1 MKKFIVSCFL
11 FTTTLFANEG
21 LTSIFEN
28 ILLKNSKQAVLDI
41 QNVRQN
47 IEKNDQKEIS
57 MSFKNFVI
65 SWKSVDAFYILG
77 DLDDNYLDTPRYI
90 DTFHQGNED
99 IKKQLNLIIEDN
111 EDLSISLYK
120 NSHKTINALE
130 YILFTQDLSNE
141 RVKDIALLI
150 TDKLEDNLEE
160 IYNGYLENKTKF
172 LKDEVTANAMM
183 LNSLIE
189 NSYKIKEWRVGDPA
203 GLSRKFKAK
212 PSNERAEYSIS
223 KNSIVAIQSILNT
236 HLTVL
241 DNQEFPNFGSMIRS
255 YSVND
260 ELNDAVKYLK
270 SSLINTKMVQND
282 DFSNSKKLYKSL
294 KKLHATYYI
303 SLIGKLKVT
312 AKILDAD
319 GD

>member
-1 MKKFIVSCFL
+1 MKKFIVSCLL
-11 FTTTLFANEG
+11 FTTTLFATEG

-28 ILLKNSKQAVLDI
+28 ILLKNSKQSVLDI

-47 IEKNDQKEIS
+47 IEKDDEKEIYR
-57 MSFKNFVI
+57 SFKNFVK

-99 IKKQLNLIIEDN
+99 IKKQLNLIIQEN

-130 YILFTQDLSNE
+130 YILFTQDLTNP

-150 TDKLEDNLEE
+150 TEKLEENLEE
-160 IYNGYLENKTKF
+160 IYNGYLENRGTF

-189 NSYKIKEWRVGDPA
+189 NSYKIKEWRVGDPS
-203 GLSRKFKAK
+203 GLSRKYKGK

-223 KNSIVAIQSILNT
+223 KNSIVAIKSILNT
-236 HLTVL
+236 HLLVL
-241 DNQEFPNFGSMIRS
+241 DIQKFQNFGSMIRS
-255 YSVND
+255 YNVSD

-270 SSLINTKMVQND
+270 QSLQNSKEIKND